1 MYSYTGY
8 GVAIHSAIELPFPPS
23 LMQEDLASL
32 TIEFGESELAVS
44 SMETVNLGI
53 KANAMSMA
61 LIVPFIAT
69 YVITRDR
76 IVIEPVANCDLKS
89 IQAVLLS
96 SALGYWLTLVGKIVL
111 RGTAITDDGETAK
124 VFLGGS
130 VSGVKLMKQGVE
142 FLSDSFVVISEY
154 EKKFLV
160 EPGFPVVKVWK
171 KEAKVAG
178 LDVDGM
184 VPIREGVNR
193 FYWDVSERFCKR
205 ALPISGLYT
214 ETDRRL
220 KNEPLIK
227 KITGLNK
234 LKWILPFQA
243 SMPLHTVWKSHIVKG
258 DSWFRLAK
266 QVACFSVE
274 NIETMPVFNGSL
286 FR

>member
-8 GVAIHSAIELPFPPS
+8 GVRIRSEIELPFPPS
-23 LMQEDLASL
+23 LIQEELASL
-32 TIEFGESELAVS
+32 TIEFGDSELAVS

-53 KANAMSMA
+53 KANETSMA

-69 YVITRDR
+69 YVITTDR
-76 IVIEPVANCDLKS
+76 IVIEPVAHSDLKS

-96 SALGYWLTLVGKIVL
+96 SALGYWLTLVGKTVL
-111 RGTAITDDGETAK
+111 RGTAITDDGETTK

-130 VSGVKLMKQGVE
+130 VSGLKLMKPGVKC
-142 FLSDSFVVISEY
+142 LSDPFVVISEY
-154 EKKFLV
+154 DKKFLV
-160 EPGFPVVKVWK
+160 EPGFPVAKVWK

-193 FYWDVSERFCKR
+193 FYWDVSEKFCKR
-205 ALPISGLYT
+205 ALPISSLYT

-220 KNEPLIK
+220 KNEPPLK

-243 SMPLHTVWKSHIVKG
+243 SMQLHTLWKDHVKTASVWL
-258 DSWFRLAK
+258 RLVNQAE
-266 QVACFSVE
+266 CFSVE
-274 NIETMPVFNGSL
+274 SIDSIPFLNGSSS
-286 FR
+286 R